1 MRKIHINENKLKENF
16 DENLKPMSYL
26 EKIVRKSKL
35 HENVDF
41 DINKLTSMEDNEL
54 EEDENDEILVDDG
67 TTPDDEAYAK
77 RFIKEKLV
85 DAQETIESLID
96 YLTYSDYAVQKG
108 GDIFKSHLNKAT
120 NIFNELKNFFE

>member
-1 MRKIHINENKLKENF
+1 MKKIHINESKLKENF
-16 DENLKPMSYL
+16 NEDLKPMSYL
-26 EKIVRKSKL
+26 EKIVKKSRL
-35 HENVDF
+35 NENMDF
-41 DINKLTSMEDNEL
+41 DIKQFTSMEDEEL
-54 EEDENDEILVDDG
+54 DKDDEILVDDG

-77 RFIKEKLV
+77 KIIKEKLV

-108 GDIFKSHLNKAT
+108 GDVFKSHLNKAT

>member
-1 MRKIHINENKLKENF
+1 MKKIHINESKLKENF
-16 DENLKPMSYL
+16 NEDLKPMSYL
-26 EKIVRKSKL
+26 EKIVKKSRL
-35 HENVDF
+35 NENMDF
-41 DINKLTSMEDNEL
+41 DIKQFTSMEDEEL
-54 EEDENDEILVDDG
+54 DKDDEILVDDG

-77 RFIKEKLV
+77 KFIKEKLV

-108 GDIFKSHLNKAT
+108 GDVFKSHLNKAT

>member
-1 MRKIHINENKLKENF
+1 MKKIHINESKLKENF
-16 DENLKPMSYL
+16 DEDLKPMSYL
-26 EKIVRKSKL
+26 EKIVKKSKL
-35 HENVDF
+35 HENTNF
-41 DINKLTSMEDNEL
+41 DIKQFTSMKDEELDED
-54 EEDENDEILVDDG
+54 DEILVDDG

-108 GDIFKSHLNKAT
+108 GDVFKSHLNKAT

>member
-1 MRKIHINENKLKENF
+1 MKKIHINENTLKENF
-16 DENLKPMSYL
+16 NEELRPMSHL
-26 EKIVRKSKL
+26 EKIVKKAKL
-35 HENVDF
+35 NESMDF
-41 DINKLTSMEDNEL
+41 DINKLTSMEDEEL
-54 EEDENDEILVDDG
+54 DEDDEILVDDG

-77 RFIKEKLV
+77 RFIREKLV

-108 GDIFKSHLNKAT
+108 GDVFKSHLNKAT

>member
-1 MRKIHINENKLKENF
+1 MKKIHINESKLKENF
-16 DENLKPMSYL
+16 DEDLKPMSYL
-26 EKIVRKSKL
+26 EKIVKKSKL
-35 HENVDF
+35 HENTNF
-41 DINKLTSMEDNEL
+41 DIKQFTSMEDEEL
-54 EEDENDEILVDDG
+54 DEDDEILVDDG

-108 GDIFKSHLNKAT
+108 GDVFKSHLNKAT

>member
-1 MRKIHINENKLKENF
+1 MKKIHINENKLKENF
-16 DENLKPMSYL
+16 NEDLKPMSYL
-26 EKIVRKSKL
+26 EKIVKKSRL
-35 HENVDF
+35 NENMDF
-41 DINKLTSMEDNEL
+41 NIKQFTSMEDEEL
-54 EEDENDEILVDDG
+54 DEDDEILVDDG

-77 RFIKEKLV
+77 KFIKGKLV

-108 GDIFKSHLNKAT
+108 GDVFKSHLNKAT